1 MWDWFVNF
9 LTQVLEFLAEF
20 SGDWGLAVIILTVII
35 RLLIMPLMTHSTAS
49 TARMQAL
56 QPLLQEMQEKYA
68 DDPQRLNEEMR
79 KFQAE
84 HNFNPLGG
92 CLPMFLQM
100 PVFFALFTVAR
111 NVPATAS
118 FYNIIPRL
126 SYSVAEAISILGMGG
141 ALVYIIFDIAF
152 GILTFVP
159 MVINSRS
166 MTDDAQR
173 QQSLVTGIVMGAMM
187 VWFGLQVPAAVLL
200 YYDTSAIWQ
209 VVQQQL
215 VTNRVMEKVKAEEAE
230 RLASR
235 PAASTV
241 EVVRRERKPRPKK
254 KS

>member
-230 RLASR
+230 RLQNQ
-235 PAASTV
+235 PV
-241 EVVRRERKPRPKK
+241 KVDVVRKERKPRPKK
-254 KS
+254 KG